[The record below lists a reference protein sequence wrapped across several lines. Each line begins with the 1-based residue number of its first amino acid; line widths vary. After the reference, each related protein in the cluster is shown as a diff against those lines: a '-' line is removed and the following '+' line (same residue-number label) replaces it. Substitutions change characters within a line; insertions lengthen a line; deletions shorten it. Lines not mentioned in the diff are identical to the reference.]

1 MNKRRI
7 RGAFKSIKYKD
18 IAYFVRN
25 SGAVESLYKE
35 NHSIVSG
42 LPTVLNYVDLPS
54 ASLYTNKV
62 FRVLNVGVRGSLWFS
77 NGFRW
82 VSMAKK
88 IMLGLVITPITL
100 AVGVSNYQSMFSYLF
115 PTNGVDSLWRIGD
128 RIRLT
133 VDFVKNGAV
142 GTSGRGYSFG
152 ASANSGLNPSY
163 TSPVNGQADASVVV
177 TDTTGNSG
185 AANTRFEERHEFC
198 RTGNAVIKKIG
209 GFATNSLAGLGTANL
224 DLSVADLA
232 TATPPIT
239 NIDLSPIYF
248 NVCYATNASDS
259 GSIKFLMLELLSY
272 SGN

>member
-1 MNKRRI
+1 MSKRRI
-7 RGAFKSIKYKD
+7 RGAFKSIQYKD

-82 VSMAKK
+82 VSMTKK
-88 IMLGLVITPITL
+88 IMLGTVITPITL
-100 AVGVSNYQSMFSYLF
+100 AVGVSNYQTMFSYLF

-128 RIRLT
+128 RVRLT
-133 VDFVKNGAV
+133 VDFVKSAAV

-152 ASANSGLNPSY
+152 ATANSGLNPSY
-163 TSPVNGQADASVVV
+163 TSPVNGQADASVV
-177 TDTTGNSG
+177 TMDAIGNSN
-185 AANTRFEERHEFC
+185 AANTRIEERHEFC
-198 RTGNAVIKKIG
+198 RTAVSTIKKVG
-209 GFATNSLAGLGTANL
+209 GYATQSLTGIAQSNL
-224 DLSVADLA
+224 DLSVVDLA

-259 GSIKFLMLELLSY
+259 GSLKFLMMELLSY

>member
-1 MNKRRI
+1 MSKRRI
-7 RGAFKSIKYKD
+7 RGAFKSIQYKD

-54 ASLYTNKV
+54 ASLYTNKM

-82 VSMAKK
+82 VLATKK
-88 IMLGLVITPITL
+88 VTIGMVISPITL
-100 AVGVSNYQSMFSYLF
+100 AVGVSNYQSMYSQLF

-128 RIRLT
+128 KIRLT
-133 VDFVKNGAV
+133 VVFAKIGVV
-142 GTSGRGYSFG
+142 GTSARGYSFG
-152 ASANSGLNPSY
+152 ATANSGLNPSY
-163 TSPVNGQADASVVV
+163 SSPVNGQADASVVV
-177 TDTTGNSG
+177 TDTTGNSN
-185 AANTRFEERHEFC
+185 AANTLVGERHEFC
-198 RTGNAVIKKIG
+198 RTNASTIKKVG
-209 GFATNSLAGLGTANL
+209 GFATQSINGLASTNL
-224 DLSVADLA
+224 DLGNADLA

-259 GSIKFLMLELLSY
+259 GSLKFLMLELLPY